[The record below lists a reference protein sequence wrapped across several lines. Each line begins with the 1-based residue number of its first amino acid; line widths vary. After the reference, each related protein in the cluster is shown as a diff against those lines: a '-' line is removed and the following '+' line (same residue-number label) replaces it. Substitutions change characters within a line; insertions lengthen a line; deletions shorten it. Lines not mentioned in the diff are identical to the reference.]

1 VKDLSAIEIKRVT
14 KMARA
19 KGDSGGTTDRLLEDE
34 LRPHADSLLDETD
47 VAVVN
52 EVMRDVLKGA
62 EECFNDEGIPKEVL
76 EKLKTLWIKNLDKV
90 RANEPDVEA
99 ASETSA
105 EADSHSRGVATI
117 SGNVGG
123 DPANIPIQSPN
134 FVGFAGA
141 GIPVEVPA
149 NTGARPKTATAVQ
162 RKKKESEG
170 RRKKQHKKG
179 KKIRLSQVD
188 GPHEDSSDDDDD
200 LDNVDDDDDDDAD
213 DDDDDDDDLDKEDEE
228 NEDGGAEEEPLGSD
242 DDISDEDPADL
253 FDTEN
258 VVVCQYDRITR
269 ARNKWKFHLKDGI
282 MNLNGRDYV
291 FQKANGDAEW

>member
-1 VKDLSAIEIKRVT
+1 
-14 KMARA
+14 MARA
-19 KGDSGGTTDRLLEDE
+19 KGNAGGTTDRRLEDE
-34 LRPHADSLLDETD
+34 LQPHADSLLDETD
-47 VAVVN
+47 VAVVS

-76 EKLKTLWIKNLDKV
+76 EKLKNLWIKNLDKV
-90 RANEPDVEA
+90 RANEPDIEPTTA
-99 ASETSA
+99 ISA
-105 EADSHSRGVATI
+105 EAEGDSRGGATN
-117 SGNVGG
+117 SGNDRGESVHV
-123 DPANIPIQSPN
+123 ASKSP
-134 FVGFAGA
+134 FLVGFAGE
-141 GIPVEVPA
+141 GLSVEVAA

-162 RKKKESEG
+162 RKKKDAAAI

-213 DDDDDDDDLDKEDEE
+213 DDDDDDDDLDKEDED

>member
-1 VKDLSAIEIKRVT
+1 
-14 KMARA
+14 MARA
-19 KGDSGGTTDRLLEDE
+19 KGNTGVTTDRRLEDE

-47 VAVVN
+47 VDVVN
-52 EVMRDVLKGA
+52 EVMSDVLKGA
-62 EECFNDEGIPKEVL
+62 EKCFNDEGIPKEVL

-90 RANEPDVEA
+90 KANEPDFEP
-99 ASETSA
+99 TSA
-105 EADSHSRGVATI
+105 VSAGVESDSRGAAVNSGDDAVESVNVA
-117 SGNVGG
+117 SR
-123 DPANIPIQSPN
+123 SPN

-141 GIPVEVPA
+141 GISVEAAA
-149 NTGARPKTATAVQ
+149 NTGARPKTAIAVQ
-162 RKKKESEG
+162 RKKKEES

-188 GPHEDSSDDDDD
+188 GPHEDSSDDEDD
-200 LDNVDDDDDDDAD
+200 LDNVDDDDDDAD
-213 DDDDDDDDLDKEDEE
+213 DDDDDDDDDLDKEDED